1 LRTRPLFF
9 FLIGTLLAWGALRL
23 GRPYLYAGD
32 GLAARYYRNPERVG
46 VPAFEGPDGV
56 PSRSRLAQRRSDA
69 LPESFSVVWD
79 GYLSVSEPGL
89 YHFETTSD
97 DGSWCYVDGR
107 LIVDNGGA
115 HGPATQSGAI
125 HLVRGPHQVRLEY
138 VQLGGTYEL
147 QWAWRLE
154 GGPRRPIPLWA
165 LSTRP
170 VTRQRASLVRAL
182 DAISAA
188 LAFACA
194 IASAWTAIFRAVPAA
209 VRGLPVVLGT
219 VMTHYQSPAA
229 FAVSVAACVAL
240 LLLPRGPW
248 GLLDTLMGTAR
259 QLGAATSV
267 SLTHFST
274 FRANLDTPHAGEA
287 RAIPARVL
295 TMVELLDRYGPDR
308 YALSPA
314 VSENNW
320 VHQQMV
326 ATAWPRRLERDAP
339 ERFILSTEPIPVS
352 CHLVESEGEVT
363 LVRCP

>member
-1 LRTRPLFF
+1 
-9 FLIGTLLAWGALRL
+9 
-23 GRPYLYAGD
+23 
-32 GLAARYYRNPERVG
+32 
-46 VPAFEGPDGV
+46 
-56 PSRSRLAQRRSDA
+56 
-69 LPESFSVVWD
+69 
-79 GYLSVSEPGL
+79 
-89 YHFETTSD
+89 
-97 DGSWCYVDGR
+97 
-107 LIVDNGGA
+107 
-115 HGPATQSGAI
+115 
-125 HLVRGPHQVRLEY
+125 
-138 VQLGGTYEL
+138 
-147 QWAWRLE
+147 
-154 GGPRRPIPLWA
+154 
-165 LSTRP
+165 
-170 VTRQRASLVRAL
+170 VRAL

-240 LLLPRGPW
+240 LLLPWGPW

-259 QLGAATSV
+259 QLGSATSV